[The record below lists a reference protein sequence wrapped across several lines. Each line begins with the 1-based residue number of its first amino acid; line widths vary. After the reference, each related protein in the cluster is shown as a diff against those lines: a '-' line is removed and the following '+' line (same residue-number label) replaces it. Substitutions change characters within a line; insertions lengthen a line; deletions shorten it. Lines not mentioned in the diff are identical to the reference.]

1 MLRIETESEN
11 EMVMRGPESFF
22 VHEIFGNA
30 IPARREIRIDETH
43 LHQRVRLASRDVDDI
58 GERLPGARFGGELVE
73 YSGGIG
79 AVVFRLD
86 ERIAL
91 VKLVE
96 QRLELID
103 RSKTID
109 DDPAFFSRAFAEF
122 LFPVLTF

>member
-1 MLRIETESEN
+1 
-11 EMVMRGPESFF
+11 MRP
-22 VHEIFGNA
+22 IC
-30 IPARREIRIDETH
+30 I
-43 LHQRVRLASRDVDDI
+43 QRVRLAGRDVDDI
-58 GERLPGARFGGELVE
+58 GESLPGARFGGELVE
-73 YSGGIG
+73 HSGRIG

-109 DDPAFFSRAFAEF
+109 DDPAFFFRAFAEF
-122 LFPVLTF
+122 LFPLLALEAVKWFERRRRALTKSVRWKNESSDRSDKERQE